1 MKVCG
6 IIGGMSW
13 ESSAEYYKIINEE
26 INKKLGKLHSG
37 KIILYSVD
45 FEEIAM
51 LQRKNDWQKSG
62 EILSNVAKSL
72 EKAGADFV
80 LIATNTMHKV
90 ADYVKNSINIPL
102 IDIRDV
108 VIENIKQNDLKNVL
122 LLGTKFTMEDEF
134 YVGHLKK
141 YGINVIVPNEQERD
155 FIHKVIFDELCI
167 GITKESSK
175 NEFFKIINS
184 YNVDGVILGCTEIG
198 MIVKQ
203 NDIKEKKVL
212 DTTILHAK
220 KAVELMLEEV

>member
-45 FEEIAM
+45 FEEIAV

-80 LIATNTMHKV
+80 MISTNTMHKV
-90 ADYVKNSINIPL
+90 ANNVKNSINIPL

-108 VIENIKQNDLKNVL
+108 VIENIKKHNLKNVL

-134 YVGHLKK
+134 YVRYLKK
-141 YGINVIVPNEQERD
+141 HGINVIVPNKQERD
-155 FIHKVIFDELCI
+155 FIHKVIFNELCI

-175 NEFFKIINS
+175 KEFLRIINS

-212 DTTILHAK
+212 VTTILHAK

>member
-13 ESSAEYYKIINEE
+13 ESSAEYYKIINED

-45 FEEIAM
+45 FEEIAIY
-51 LQRKNDWQKSG
+51 QRQNDWEKSA
-62 EILSNVAKSL
+62 EVLSNVGKSL

-80 LIATNTMHKV
+80 LISTNTMHKV
-90 ADYVKNSINIPL
+90 ADDVKKSINIPL

-108 VIENIKQNDLKNVL
+108 VIENVKKEGLKDIL
-122 LLGTKFTMEDEF
+122 LLGTKFTMEDKF
-134 YVGHLKK
+134 YVEYLQKNGV
-141 YGINVIVPNEQERD
+141 NVIVPNEKERD

-175 NEFFKIINS
+175 NEFLRIIKS
-184 YNVDGVILGCTEIG
+184 YKADGVVLGCTEIG
-198 MIVKQ
+198 MIVKEGDLS
-203 NDIKEKKVL
+203 DIKVL

-220 KAVELMLEEV
+220 KAVELMIKEG